1 MTETPIPQHPTP
13 ASPAQVQAQSRMVV
27 YVIAESRPGYTRW
40 YCWQCGT
47 TTDQY
52 WDEDCEYVG

>member
-1 MTETPIPQHPTP
+1 MTDFCVRCAT
-13 ASPAQVQAQSRMVV
+13 VV

-40 YCWQCGT
+40 YCCRCGM

-52 WDEDCEYVG
+52 WDEDSEYLNELPIESD